1 MTPEN
6 RSHEQA
12 PRSIIISDREHG
24 LPYSKGLMANTIMAA
39 GLSPARAY
47 HVAHVIE
54 ERLLAGGRD
63 SVTNDDLRQIVVE
76 TIRSEAGERY
86 ARSYLKWQTVSELDV
101 PLIILIGGGTGV
113 GKSTIATQ
121 LAARLGIVRI
131 ISTDAIREVMKGVFS
146 KEIMPTLH
154 SSSFNADEVVRE
166 PLPKGD
172 DPVIVGFREQVSA
185 VAVGITAL
193 IERAVTEGTDLIIE
207 GAHVVPGFIK
217 TDAMGEAVIVHL
229 VVGVDDED
237 LHRSH
242 FFVRAHETRTRPQ
255 ERYLAH
261 FGNIRKIQKYI
272 RSLALRNDVAIVQN
286 YNLDATLSAVIDHV
300 VARATET
307 AAARPLRPA
316 RGRKSA
322 RAAAL
327 SARLKEGAR

>member
-1 MTPEN
+1 MTGHDRTQET
-6 RSHEQA
+6 
-12 PRSIIISDREHG
+12 PRSVIISDREHG

-54 ERLLAGGRD
+54 ERLLEGGRE
-63 SVTNDDLRQIVVE
+63 SVTNDELRRIAEE
-76 TIRSEAGERY
+76 TIGSEAGERY
-86 ARSYLKWQTVSELDV
+86 ARAYLKWQTVSELDV

-146 KEIMPTLH
+146 EDIMPTLH
-154 SSSFNADEVVRE
+154 TSSFNADDVVRE

-172 DPVIVGFREQVSA
+172 DAVLVGFREQVSA
-185 VAVGITAL
+185 VAVGIKAL
-193 IERAVTEGTDLIIE
+193 IERAVMEGTDVIIE
-207 GAHVVPGFIK
+207 GAHVVPGFVRP
-217 TDAMGEAVIVHL
+217 EAVSGAVLVHL
-229 VVGVDDED
+229 VVAVEDED

-242 FFVRAHETRTRPQ
+242 FFVRAHETRTRPKD
-255 ERYLAH
+255 RYLTY

-272 RSLALRNDVAIVQN
+272 KSLALKNGVAVVQN

-300 VARATET
+300 VAHAMEQVASRPAGRSRTRQKPPSRA
-307 AAARPLRPA
+307 AVAARV
-316 RGRKSA
+316 
-322 RAAAL
+322 
-327 SARLKEGAR
+327 KEGA